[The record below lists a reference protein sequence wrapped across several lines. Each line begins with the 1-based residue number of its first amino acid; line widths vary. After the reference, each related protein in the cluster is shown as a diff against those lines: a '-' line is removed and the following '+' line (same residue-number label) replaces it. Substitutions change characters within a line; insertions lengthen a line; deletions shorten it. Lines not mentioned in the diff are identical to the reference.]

1 MNALFADIPDGEALC
16 AQLKDFRGRA
26 RLYYPATRT
35 ARYLRMDKSYVACVT
50 VTDVSSAEATA
61 ISDEFDKGFA
71 WNQTALD
78 EVVGRVLGPSRSPRQ

>member
-1 MNALFADIPDGEALC
+1 MDALFGDIPDGEALC

-35 ARYLRMDKSYVACVT
+35 ARYLRMEKSYAACVT
-50 VTDVSSAEATA
+50 VTDVSSVEASA

-78 EVVGRVLGPSRSPRQ
+78 EVVGRVIGPFRSRRQ